1 MSMMS
6 MMTTMVMTMMMRM
19 KMRMKMRRRR
29 TTIFYFTIVLM
40 HASRPQETVN
50 LINVTKRPKTV
61 VTHVNPG

>member
-6 MMTTMVMTMMMRM
+6 MMTTMVMTMM
-19 KMRMKMRRRR
+19 MRMKMRRRR